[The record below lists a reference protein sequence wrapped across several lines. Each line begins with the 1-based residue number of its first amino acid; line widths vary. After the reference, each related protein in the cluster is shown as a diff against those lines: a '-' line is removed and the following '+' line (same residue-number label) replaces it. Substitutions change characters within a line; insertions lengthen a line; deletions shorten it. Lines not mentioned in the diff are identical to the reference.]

1 MTGGDE
7 IEEEH
12 RKPACREYGP
22 PVPVGRNG
30 FWLVLFLDASMP
42 SKNNAGEGDGNEFDS
57 PREGN
62 GGRGGQV
69 RKGKKS
75 R

>member
-1 MTGGDE
+1 MRRSTGNQLVVNVD
-7 IEEEH
+7 
-12 RKPACREYGP
+12 RLFQ
-22 PVPVGRNG
+22 VGRNG
-30 FWLVLFLDASMP
+30 FWLVLFFDASVP
-42 SKNNAGEGDGNEFDS
+42 SRNNAGEGDGNEFDS